1 MSSRHVRLVSAYAD
15 FGYKTQVSGA
25 LAEIYAKTW
34 HRACTV
40 LPETAERKQYTGT
53 QSRCVSLVLGR
64 KRWKL
69 FGDSGFFTGNGDKMK
84 ITHTLTLPGGFSLPV
99 AIENTTKTDY
109 DTVEAQAD
117 AGAAQETM
125 ELLARE
131 RAQADMIAGTICSE
145 RYLLER
151 RGGQLRLYSTL
162 ECEEMIARMVRAEL
176 FKDDANAND

>member
-1 MSSRHVRLVSAYAD
+1 
-15 FGYKTQVSGA
+15 
-25 LAEIYAKTW
+25 
-34 HRACTV
+34 
-40 LPETAERKQYTGT
+40 
-53 QSRCVSLVLGR
+53 
-64 KRWKL
+64 
-69 FGDSGFFTGNGDKMK
+69 MK

-99 AIENTTKTDY
+99 AIEITTKTDY

-125 ELLARE
+125 ERLARE